1 MKWHRDDRSVR
12 SCTRVVFWLV
22 RRRSRTCLL
31 TPPRYVRTIS
41 HATLFKERETQTGVG
56 RRWGGIGYNREESR
70 YPTTMLNLSKTPLIT
85 APSILPILFLSL
97 SLYSFSSSASVC
109 SSTPAPPP
117 PQPPAPANDLQEV
130 TWLAWQSWEPQ
141 PAAGARHA
149 RSPALQHRWGASFV
163 CRHLLFSF
171 NATCCPFKLV
181 MWHHWFCSVHSG
193 KGARRTVK

>member
-1 MKWHRDDRSVR
+1 MFFFLFIGPNLVVAVTVCIPHDVLGPQCYTVTINTPLITQRSRVKWHRDDRSVR

-56 RRWGGIGYNREESR
+56 RRWGGKGYNREESR

-97 SLYSFSSSASVC
+97 SLYSFSSAASVC

-117 PQPPAPANDLQEV
+117 PP
-130 TWLAWQSWEPQ
+130 
-141 PAAGARHA
+141 
-149 RSPALQHRWGASFV
+149 SPASLPSLPLQ
-163 CRHLLFSF
+163 LT
-171 NATCCPFKLV
+171 TCK
-181 MWHHWFCSVHSG
+181 
-193 KGARRTVK
+193 K